1 MNKSADKLL
10 FKSDDVPSNNNL
22 SSPSQAPV
30 QPASQ
35 DPEAWKVMVI
45 DDDRSTHDVTSLVLE
60 DFSFEGRKLQILN
73 GYSGEDVRRMMSEHP
88 DTAVLLLDVVME
100 TEHAGLDAVK
110 YIRDQLKNH
119 FVRIILRTGQPGQA
133 PEDEV
138 ITHYDIND
146 YKDKSDLSSVKLNT
160 AMVVALRSY
169 QDLKKIHKLATS
181 NDSLEQLV
189 KERTVAL
196 AETNQ
201 QLKDEVQQR
210 TDSEAQLA
218 EAQRLARIGSW
229 VWDASTEKMT
239 WSDQIYRI
247 LGLDISKDVG
257 SYALFLNSIH
267 PDERNAVEETHKKTI
282 KNKAPF
288 FNIEHR
294 IIKPDGSQLYV
305 CQQGEI
311 YLDSNGQ
318 IQGITG
324 TLQDI
329 TERRIA
335 EESMRKLSLAVE
347 QTADSILITDRK
359 GVIEYVN
366 PAFEETTGYS
376 KAEILGKNP
385 NILKSNGQNEVFYKR
400 MWNTILA
407 GEVFSDVV
415 INKRKDGSLYY
426 EEKTITPQKNSQG
439 VITHFISSGKDISER
454 MESQQKLQH
463 LAHHDSLTGLP
474 NRMLFQDRLHQAIPR
489 MGWHKRHIGILFID
503 LDRFKRIND
512 TLGHDVGDLLLCDA
526 AERFSQCVREGDTVA
541 RLGGDE
547 FAIILN
553 DLASKNDIN
562 PVAEKIIESLS
573 QPFMIN
579 NNELFIS
586 ASIGISMFPEDGRDN
601 KALLKKADIAMYHA
615 KANNGGTYFFYA
627 DEGNVDAAE
636 RLALESKLTR
646 ALDRGEFYLNYQPQ
660 LHLASGKIISREV
673 LLRWSHPQF
682 TNISPAE
689 FIPLLEETG
698 LIVPVG
704 EWVLRTACLDEMIRQ
719 NAGLPAQRIAVNL
732 SIRQFC
738 QSDFVRIVES
748 IIKETG
754 IDPNYVELEVTE
766 GLLINNVTE
775 TAKILHQLHDLGV
788 KLSIDDFGTGYSS
801 MNYLKRLPFDTLKI
815 DQSFVRDITTNSD
828 DAAIASAIITLAHS
842 MELEVVAEGVET
854 LDQLDFLHQQGCD
867 VIQGYLCCRP
877 IPFDE
882 INAFEDIPDNISHHL
897 KKNTPDKNN

>member
-10 FKSDDVPSNNNL
+10 FQPDDAPSTNSLNTT
-22 SSPSQAPV
+22 SHSPI
-30 QPASQ
+30 QPASKAPQ
-35 DPEAWKVMVI
+35 AWKVMVI

-60 DFSFEGRKLQILN
+60 DFSYEGRKLQILN
-73 GYSGEDVRRMMSEHP
+73 GYSGEDVRRLMSEHP

-110 YIRDQLKNH
+110 YIREQLNNR

-146 YKDKSDLSSVKLNT
+146 YKDKSDLSSIKLNT

-169 QDLKKIHKLATS
+169 QDLKKIQKLATS

-229 VWDASTEKMT
+229 VWDTNSGEMT

-247 LGLDISKDVG
+247 LGLDISTDEANYP
-257 SYALFLNSIH
+257 SFLNSIH
-267 PDERNAVEETHKKTI
+267 PDERITVEETHKKTI
-282 KNKAPF
+282 ENKAPF
-288 FNIEHR
+288 FNVEHR
-294 IIKPDGSQLYV
+294 IVKPDGTQLYV

-311 YLDSNGQ
+311 GLDSKGQ
-318 IQGITG
+318 ILGITG

-347 QTADSILITDRK
+347 QTADSILITDSV

-376 KAEILGKNP
+376 KKEILGKNP

-426 EEKTITPQKNSQG
+426 EEKTITPQKNPQG

-474 NRMLFQDRLHQAIPR
+474 NRILFQDRLHQAIPR

-512 TLGHDVGDLLLCDA
+512 TLGHDIGDLLLCDA
-526 AERFSQCVREGDTVA
+526 AERFSQCIREGDTVA

-553 DLASKNDIN
+553 DLASKDDIP
-562 PVAEKIIESLS
+562 PVADKIIRSLS
-573 QPFMIN
+573 QPFLIN

-586 ASIGISMFPEDGRDN
+586 ASIGIAMFPEDGRDN

-660 LHLASGKIISREV
+660 LHLASSKIISREV

-748 IIKETG
+748 IIDETG
-754 IDPNYVELEVTE
+754 IDPKYVELEVTE

-815 DQSFVRDITTNSD
+815 DQSFVHDITTNSD

-854 LDQLDFLHQQGCD
+854 LDQLDFLHKQGCD
-867 VIQGYLCCRP
+867 IIQGYLCCRP
-877 IPFDE
+877 IPFSE
-882 INAFEDIPDNISHHL
+882 INSFEEIPDNVKHYLNKNISE
-897 KKNTPDKNN
+897 N

>member
-1 MNKSADKLL
+1 MNESADKFL
-10 FKSDDVPSNNNL
+10 FPSDDTSSTNSLGTSSN
-22 SSPSQAPV
+22 SPLHPESK
-30 QPASQ
+30 
-35 DPEAWKVMVI
+35 DPQAWKVMVV
-45 DDDRSTHDVTSLVLE
+45 DDDHSTHDVTSLVLE
-60 DFSFEGRKLQILN
+60 NFSYEGRKLQILN
-73 GYSGEDVRRMMSEHP
+73 GYSGDDVRRLMNEHP

-110 YIRDQLKNH
+110 YIRKQLKNR

-133 PEDEV
+133 PESEI

-146 YKDKSDLSSVKLNT
+146 YKNKSDLSSLKLNT

-169 QDLKKIHKLATS
+169 QDLKKIQKLATS

-189 KERTVAL
+189 KERTIAL

-210 TDSEAQLA
+210 TESEAQLA

-229 VWDASTEKMT
+229 TWDINSGKMI
-239 WSDQIYRI
+239 WSDQIYCI
-247 LGLDISKDVG
+247 LGLDISTDEG
-257 SYALFLNSIH
+257 NYALFLNTIH
-267 PDERNAVEETHKKTI
+267 LSERKKVKDIHKKTI
-282 KNKAPF
+282 TDKVSF
-288 FNIEHR
+288 FNVEHR

-305 CQQGEI
+305 CQQGETG
-311 YLDSNGQ
+311 LDSKGQ
-318 IQGITG
+318 VQSITG

-329 TERRIA
+329 TERHIA

-347 QTADSILITDRK
+347 HTADSIMITDREA
-359 GVIEYVN
+359 VIEYVN
-366 PAFEETTGYS
+366 PAFEITTGYS

-385 NILKSNGQNEVFYKR
+385 NTLKSNKQNEVFYKR
-400 MWNTILA
+400 MWSTILA
-407 GEVFSDVV
+407 GDVFSDVV
-415 INKRKDGSLYY
+415 INKRKDGTFYY
-426 EEKTITPQKNSQG
+426 EEKTITPQKNLQG
-439 VITHFISSGKDISER
+439 EITHFISSGKDISER
-454 MESQQKLQH
+454 MEIQQKLQH
-463 LAHHDSLTGLP
+463 LAHHDALTGLP

-526 AERFSQCVREGDTVA
+526 AERFSQCIREGDTVA

-553 DLASKNDIN
+553 DLASKDDIP
-562 PVAEKIIESLS
+562 PVAEKIIRSLS
-573 QPFMIN
+573 QPFLIN
-579 NNELFIS
+579 KNELFIS
-586 ASIGISMFPEDGRDN
+586 ASIGIALFPEDGRDN
-601 KALLKKADIAMYHA
+601 KTLLKKADIAMYHA

-627 DEGNVDAAE
+627 NEGNVGAAE

-646 ALDRGEFYLNYQPQ
+646 ALDRGEFYLYYQPQ
-660 LHLASGKIISREV
+660 LHLDSCEIISREV

-682 TNISPAE
+682 TNITPAE

-719 NAGLPAQRIAVNL
+719 NAGFPPQRIAVNL

-748 IIKETG
+748 IINETG
-754 IDPNYVELEVTE
+754 IDSKYVELEVTE
-766 GLLINNVTE
+766 SLLINNVAE

-842 MELEVVAEGVET
+842 MELDVVAEGVET
-854 LDQLDFLHQQGCD
+854 LDQLDFLHKQGCD
-867 VIQGYLCCRP
+867 IIQGYLCSRP
-877 IPFDE
+877 IPFNE
-882 INAFEDIPDNISHHL
+882 INAFEKIPDNIKHYL
-897 KKNTPDKNN
+897 NKNTPEK